1 MQALTG
7 YPVSSLQLNRSFRPM
22 TNGRHRNMRMR
33 LKDIN
38 WSIKKLADGTT
49 KTYYY
54 AWRGGPR
61 IDAEPGTPEF
71 VRLYQEVVASHRKK
85 STETFSSLIDYF
97 KDCSEYKDLSDKS
110 KRAYYG
116 YLKLIEAKFG
126 SMPIGVLEDKRVRG
140 DFKEFRDSFSDTPRK
155 ADYVWTTIARVL
167 SVAKDRGKIA
177 VNVCE
182 RGGRLYD
189 SDRSENIWTAEDIRQ
204 FCSVASVELQAA
216 LLLALWTGQRQG
228 DLLRLTWTDYDGT
241 YIRIRQSKGRG
252 RKGRRRV
259 TIPVG
264 PPLKAALDAALKEKR
279 SAVTILVNSFGRP
292 WTEDGF
298 RTSWDKAFRKT
309 SLKDLHF
316 HDLRGTAVTRLALSN
331 CSVPEIASITGH
343 SMTTVQEILDAH
355 YLGGRVDLN
364 GEVRTASAKQSSP
377 IILPA

>member
-126 SMPIGVLEDKRVRG
+126 SMPIAFWKTSVCGATSK
-140 DFKEFRDSFSDTPRK
+140 SFAIYSSDTPRK

-182 RGGRLYD
+182 RGGRCMNF
-189 SDRSENIWTAEDIRQ
+189 DRSEIIWTAEDIRQ

-252 RKGRRRV
+252 RR
-259 TIPVG
+259 P
-264 PPLKAALDAALKEKR
+264 AARDHP
-279 SAVTILVNSFGRP
+279 GRP
-292 WTEDGF
+292 AAEGCAGCGTEREAIGGHHPGQFVRSTVDRGWLPDELGQGF
-298 RTSWDKAFRKT
+298 
-309 SLKDLHF
+309 
-316 HDLRGTAVTRLALSN
+316 
-331 CSVPEIASITGH
+331 PEDVA
-343 SMTTVQEILDAH
+343 
-355 YLGGRVDLN
+355 
-364 GEVRTASAKQSSP
+364 
-377 IILPA
+377 

>member
-182 RGGRLYD
+182 RGGRCMTLIGR
-189 SDRSENIWTAEDIRQ
+189 RSFGQPRTSGS
-204 FCSVASVELQAA
+204 FVAS
-216 LLLALWTGQRQG
+216 RP
-228 DLLRLTWTDYDGT
+228 
-241 YIRIRQSKGRG
+241 SSC
-252 RKGRRRV
+252 RRRSYSRYGPGSARV
-259 TIPVG
+259 TCCG
-264 PPLKAALDAALKEKR
+264 
-279 SAVTILVNSFGRP
+279 
-292 WTEDGF
+292 
-298 RTSWDKAFRKT
+298 
-309 SLKDLHF
+309 
-316 HDLRGTAVTRLALSN
+316 
-331 CSVPEIASITGH
+331 
-343 SMTTVQEILDAH
+343 
-355 YLGGRVDLN
+355 
-364 GEVRTASAKQSSP
+364 
-377 IILPA
+377 

>member
-1 MQALTG
+1 MQPLTG
-7 YPVSSLQLNRSFRPM
+7 YLVSSLKLKPNCHH
-22 TNGRHRNMRMR
+22 TTHGRHRKMRVR
-33 LKDIN
+33 LKGIN
-38 WSIKKLADGTT
+38 WSIKRLADGTS
-49 KTYYY
+49 KTYWY
-54 AWRGGPR
+54 AWKGGPR
-61 IDAEPGTPEF
+61 IDAQPGTPEF
-71 VRLYQEVVASHRKK
+71 MRLYNEAVASYKKK
-85 STETFSSLIDYF
+85 SAETFSSLIDYF
-97 KDCSEYKDLSDKS
+97 KDCSEYKDIGDKS
-110 KRAYYG
+110 KRAYDG
-116 YLKLIEAKFG
+116 YLKLIEGKFG
-126 SMPIGVLEDKRVRG
+126 SMPIGAIEDKRVRG

-182 RGGRLYD
+182 RGGRLYE
-189 SDRSENIWTAEDIRQ
+189 SDRSEIVWTAEDIRV
-204 FCSVASVELQAA
+204 FCGVAAVELQAA

-228 DLLRLTWTDYDGT
+228 DLLRLTWKDYDGT
-241 YIRIRQSKGRG
+241 YIRMRQSKGRG
-252 RKGRRRV
+252 KGRRRV

-343 SMTTVQEILDAH
+343 SMKTVQEILDAH
-355 YLGGRVDLN
+355 YLGGRLELAESAIKKLS
-364 GEVRTASAKQSSP
+364 EVYR
-377 IILPA
+377 